1 MCGLVNKFFS
11 LLYGV
16 SLYSSLFCVCCFMV
30 CIHVYTCQQVTHQ
43 NSANQEYLLQYQSG
57 IFPEKLMSLYRL
69 CHVEVPLY
77 PTSEISGSVQNTV
90 TTTTTLGTTKNI
102 STGGI
107 STGELLVQT
116 LLTSIKVLIN
126 LTHNSGKE
134 GKTL

>member
-1 MCGLVNKFFS
+1 MS
-11 LLYGV
+11 TLL
-16 SLYSSLFCVCCFMV
+16 
-30 CIHVYTCQQVTHQ
+30 QVTNQ

-77 PTSEISGSVQNTV
+77 PTSEVSRSVQNTA
-90 TTTTTLGTTKNI
+90 TTTTTHTTNKSI

-116 LLTSIKVLIN
+116 LLTTIKVLIN
-126 LTHNSGKE
+126 LTHNMGKE
-134 GKTL
+134 GKTSDSFLG